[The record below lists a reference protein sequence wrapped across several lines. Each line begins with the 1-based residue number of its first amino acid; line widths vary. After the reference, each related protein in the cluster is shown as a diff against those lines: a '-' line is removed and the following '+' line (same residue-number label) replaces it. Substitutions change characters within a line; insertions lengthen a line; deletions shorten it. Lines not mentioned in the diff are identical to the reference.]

1 MITRIII
8 ISIISV
14 LMTCSLSYAAMVDL
28 KNTSW
33 EKHAKLCDID
43 PLLLYAIA
51 LKESSHQIESG
62 SFVAPNKYALNNPV
76 LGSYYPKN
84 KEEAVRKVNEFVRVS
99 DLTDI
104 GITQIN
110 WKWNGSR
117 YVSNPYELLDVDK
130 NIEVSAK
137 VLCSAIKLS
146 PNDIAQAIGNYHT
159 PNPEL
164 QYKAKAYGESVLLIW
179 KRLNNYE

>member
-1 MITRIII
+1 MKKKILLV
-8 ISIISV
+8 ISA
-14 LMTCSLSYAAMVDL
+14 LMTAPFGHSAMVDL

-33 EKHAKLCDID
+33 EKYANICDID

-51 LKESSHQIESG
+51 LKESSHRIGSG
-62 SFVAPNKYALNNPV
+62 SFVAPYKYALNNPV
-76 LGSYYPKN
+76 LGSYYPQN
-84 KEEAVRKVNEFVRVS
+84 KAEAVRKVNEFVKVS
-99 DLTDI
+99 NLTDI

-117 YVSNPYELLDVDK
+117 YFSTPSELLDLDK

-137 VLCSAIKLS
+137 ILCAAIALS

-159 PNPEL
+159 PNPAMRH
-164 QYKAKAYGESVLLIW
+164 KSKAYGESVLLIW
-179 KRLNNYE
+179 KRLNSHE